1 MAKAKKPKRRFK
13 SRSKLITK
21 GPGSAKKQNTKY
33 TGPGPRQV
41 TAAAI
46 ARRNKAEDEN
56 DGDGSNWSRRKRRIA
71 SY

>member
-1 MAKAKKPKRRFK
+1 MAKAKKPKRQFK
-13 SRSKLITK
+13 SRSKHNVK
-21 GPGSAKKQNTKY
+21 PAGPIKKINTKY
-33 TGPGPRQV
+33 SGPGPRQV

-71 SY
+71 TY